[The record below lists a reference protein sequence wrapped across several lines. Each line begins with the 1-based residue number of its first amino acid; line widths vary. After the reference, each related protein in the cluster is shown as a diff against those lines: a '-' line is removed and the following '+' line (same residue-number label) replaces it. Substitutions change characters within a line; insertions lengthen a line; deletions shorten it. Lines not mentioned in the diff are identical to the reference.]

1 MHTPVATMTV
11 TDVLGT
17 GGTRIWDRDEVS
29 LRDLISDWLDMA
41 APADDDG
48 GTVGDMV
55 DAVEAAICDREYSDD
70 LEDAVGIR
78 VAPADDAE
86 DAE

>member
-1 MHTPVATMTV
+1 MTTISTALIV

-17 GGTRIWDRDEVS
+17 GGTRAWDRDEVS

-41 APADDDG
+41 APADDDD

-55 DAVEAAICDREYSDD
+55 DAVEAAICRHEYSDD

-78 VAPADDAE
+78 VTPADDAE
-86 DAE
+86 DTE

>member
-1 MHTPVATMTV
+1 MYAPATTMTV

-55 DAVEAAICDREYSDD
+55 DAVEAAICDREYSAD
-70 LEDAVGIR
+70 LEDAVGLR
-78 VAPADDAE
+78 VTPADDAE

>member
-1 MHTPVATMTV
+1 MTTISTALIV

-17 GGTRIWDRDEVS
+17 GGTRSWDCDEIS
-29 LRDLISDWLDMA
+29 LRDLIAGWLDMA

-48 GTVGDMV
+48 STVGDMV
-55 DAVEAAICDREYSDD
+55 DAVEAAIRSHEYSDD
-70 LEDAVGIR
+70 LEAAVGIR
-78 VAPADDAE
+78 VTPADDAE

>member
-1 MHTPVATMTV
+1 MTAPATTMTV

-55 DAVEAAICDREYSDD
+55 GAVEAAICGREYSAD

-78 VAPADDAE
+78 VTPADDAE

>member
-1 MHTPVATMTV
+1 MTTISTALTV

-48 GTVGDMV
+48 GVVGDMV
-55 DAVEAAICDREYSDD
+55 DAVEAAICSREYSDD

-78 VAPADDAE
+78 VTPADDAE